1 MLAKTR
7 HRAVADLHKNP
18 LIKKPLNN
26 FLGTKEAKVKPECKE
41 FGIYFFTLK
50 NY

>member
-1 MLAKTR
+1 M
-7 HRAVADLHKNP
+7 ADLHKNP

-41 FGIYFFTLK
+41 FDIYFFGWALCMEK
-50 NY
+50 INGK